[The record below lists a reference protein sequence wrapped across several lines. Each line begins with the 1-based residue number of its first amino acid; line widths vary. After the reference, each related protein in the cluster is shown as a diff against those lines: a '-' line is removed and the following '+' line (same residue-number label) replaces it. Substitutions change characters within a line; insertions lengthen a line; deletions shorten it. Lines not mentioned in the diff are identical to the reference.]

1 MKQKG
6 VEIVGLNELIDQF
19 KQFGI
24 DGRKALGKTLD
35 SMGQKSRTDAIK
47 SIQREPKTGKVYEHV
62 FRTING
68 KVTPYKLRSEQQNLS
83 PEHRASAPGEA
94 PATDTGRLVSSIKFT
109 RQPNA
114 TYGFLFSRLNY
125 AFWLEY
131 GTVNM
136 AERPFLRPA
145 VRKNA
150 AWFTEQMQK
159 RLDQLA
165 GKFE

>member
-1 MKQKG
+1 MNKKG
-6 VEIVGLNELIDQF
+6 VEIVGVNELVEKF
-19 KQFGI
+19 NKFGI

-35 SMGQKSRTDAIK
+35 KMGQKCRTDAIK
-47 SIQREPKTGKVYEHV
+47 SIQRDPKTGRVYEHV

-68 KVTPYKLRSEQQNLS
+68 KAIPYKLRSEQQNLS
-83 PEHRASAPGEA
+83 PTHRASARKQA

-109 RQPNA
+109 RHP
-114 TYGFLFSRLNY
+114 YDRFGYLFSRLNY

-150 AWFTEQMQK
+150 EWFTEQLQK
-159 RLDQLA
+159 SLDELA
-165 GKFE
+165 GKIE